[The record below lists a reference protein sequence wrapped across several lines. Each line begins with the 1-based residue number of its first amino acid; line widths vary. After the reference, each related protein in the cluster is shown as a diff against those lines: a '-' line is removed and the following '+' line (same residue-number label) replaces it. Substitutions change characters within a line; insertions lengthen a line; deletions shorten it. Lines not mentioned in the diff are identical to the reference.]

1 MNIRPIPHP
10 WWDDFARGEAL
21 QKYIKME
28 RKKRRKKERKKK
40 ERKRGGKIKRK
51 KEEVEE
57 EKIWKGR
64 K

>member
-28 RKKRRKKERKKK
+28 RKKRRKKERKKREK
-40 ERKRGGKIKRK
+40 KRK
-51 KEEVEE
+51 LKKKRYGREES
-57 EKIWKGR
+57 K
-64 K
+64 